1 MRRIK
6 VAVTGNAVGGQRL
19 FPTSSAR
26 THFCTNVFILMPGKT
41 GFFIEGSLTMFIT
54 IHWLLKTGVKW
65 RTSNCDHGNT
75 WLVTA
80 ILIVISLSFQVLGD
94 KSVALSQGIFSRVPH
109 TLRFVDGFLRLVYT
123 KNPGLRSILTNN
135 CIHCFQ
141 LCSMDSFSR
150 LLETEDSYA
159 LNTGAAETQDLFSFV
174 RKLRPNKLS
183 VWAQENIFYVYDNI
197 LGRLRQEQRNL
208 LSSKLFI
215 LTILSKTVH
224 R

>member
-1 MRRIK
+1 
-6 VAVTGNAVGGQRL
+6 
-19 FPTSSAR
+19 
-26 THFCTNVFILMPGKT
+26 MPGKT

-94 KSVALSQGIFSRVPH
+94 KSAALSQGIFSRVPH

-135 CIHCFQ
+135 CTIVSNCV
-141 LCSMDSFSR
+141 LRTR
-150 LLETEDSYA
+150 LAETADSYA
-159 LNTGAAETQDLFSFV
+159 LNTGAAMRDARSVFIRTEAPPKRTKCVGSREHILC
-174 RKLRPNKLS
+174 LR
-183 VWAQENIFYVYDNI
+183 
-197 LGRLRQEQRNL
+197 
-208 LSSKLFI
+208 
-215 LTILSKTVH
+215 
-224 R
+224 